1 MSTITITIPSTDF
14 EMQDIQLTVEQVLNL
29 YNLRKEQ
36 TAKITELEKD
46 IKSKEQTIKYRD
58 ENLTE
63 AKSELQ
69 QGHALLSAL
78 GIKDKTEEEES
89 YYRKPL
95 SITTRIAIYL
105 AKQS

>member
-14 EMQDIQLTVEQVLNL
+14 EMQDIQLTVEQVLHL
-29 YNLRKEQ
+29 YTLRREQ
-36 TAKITELEKD
+36 SAIIASQEKD
-46 IKSKEQTIKYRD
+46 IKAKEQSIKYRD
-58 ENLTE
+58 ESLNE
-63 AKSELQ
+63 VKSELQ
-69 QGHALLSAL
+69 QGHALMSAL
-78 GIKDKTEEEES
+78 GVKEKTEEEEL

>member
-1 MSTITITIPSTDF
+1 MNTITITIPSTDF
-14 EMQDIQLTVEQVLNL
+14 EMQAIQLTAEQVLNL

-36 TAKITELEKD
+36 AAIIAAQEKD
-46 IKSKEQTIKYRD
+46 IKAKEQSLKYSA
-58 ENLTE
+58 ENLAE

-78 GIKDKTEEEES
+78 GIKDKTEEEEA